1 MSRREKVLRK
11 VMDGG
16 SDGNIPFD
24 ELCNLLG
31 FLGFNERIRG
41 SHHIFS
47 RNGVM
52 EIVNI
57 QSVGGMSKVYQVK
70 QIRNIIAK
78 YGLGATIND

>member
-1 MSRREKVLRK
+1 MSRREKMLRK

-31 FLGFNERIRG
+31 FLGFKERIRG

-47 RNGVM
+47 RDGIL
-52 EIVNI
+52 EIINI
-57 QSVGGMSKVYQVK
+57 QSLGGMAKVYQVK
-70 QIRNIIAK
+70 QIRNLIAK
-78 YGLGATIND
+78 YRLGATIND